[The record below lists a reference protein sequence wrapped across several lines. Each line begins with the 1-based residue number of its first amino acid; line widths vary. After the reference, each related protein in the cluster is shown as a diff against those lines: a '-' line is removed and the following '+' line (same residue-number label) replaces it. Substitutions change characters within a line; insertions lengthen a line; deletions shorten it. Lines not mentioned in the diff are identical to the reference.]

1 MIIQNP
7 QGINTLSQIENWK
20 QNGMD
25 SNETTPW
32 WLNNSK
38 SWSFVKYFPHRR
50 MKPAYEAQGKA
61 L

>member
-7 QGINTLSQIENWK
+7 QGIKILSQIENWK
-20 QNGMD
+20 QKGMD
-25 SNETTPW
+25 SNEATPW

-38 SWSFVKYFPHRR
+38 SWTFVKYFPH
-50 MKPAYEAQGKA
+50 MHTKPAYEAQRKA